1 VKYRILDHSEWDRLG
16 SVMDKKFIPHPDT
29 ASAAVAEDDSG
40 AITGVL
46 FLQLTL
52 HMEPLVLKSPKAS
65 FARLYETLYE
75 AVKADKG
82 LHFFVF
88 SDKEIV
94 DRMATHVGM
103 KETPYKVFEGQVT

>member
-1 VKYRILDHSEWDRLG
+1 MKYRILDQSEWDRLKDVVDEG
-16 SVMDKKFIPHPDT
+16 FLPKPET
-29 ASAAVAEDDSG
+29 AAAAVAEDDSG
-40 AITGVL
+40 NITGVL

-52 HMEPLVLKSPKAS
+52 HMEPLILKSPKAS
-65 FARLYETLYE
+65 FERLYETLYD

-94 DRMATHVGM
+94 DRMAAHVGM
-103 KETPYKVFEGQVT
+103 KETPFKVFEGEVK